1 MDAGTRSAHRLACE
15 DQARDS
21 INAPAPSILRHP
33 TRLRRNACM
42 DDIDNALERIIAI
55 AGDRFDS
62 HDIIRTFAHGNQRR
76 YIELLQGTHGDKPFQ
91 TLHSALGRRIKTL
104 CERHGFA
111 GEASNSLDVF
121 NQNSSCIAWSRG

>member
-1 MDAGTRSAHRLACE
+1 MVAGIRSAPPGLRGSGTGFH
-15 DQARDS
+15 QGVGTVY
-21 INAPAPSILRHP
+21 PATPDP
-33 TRLRRNACM
+33 TETDACM

-62 HDIIRTFAHGNQRR
+62 HDIIRTFAHDNQRR